1 MKDSREQT
9 YYELLEIE
17 TTASQEDIL
26 KAYNR
31 ARATYSSNN
40 PALYSLF
47 DKKEAQDLLKL
58 IDEAFSVLGNQAKR
72 KQYDSQHLD
81 QNSSIEPAF
90 PKPTAKPK
98 KNPNQLTPFGEYVKD
113 AKFEDEIKGAEEFSG
128 NFIQKIRLYKNI
140 TLDQISDSVKIS
152 RAYLLAIE
160 SNNFA
165 SLPAPVFV
173 RGFLV
178 QIAKVL
184 GVDPNKVAASYM
196 KQLKDAQKK

>member
-47 DKKEAQDLLKL
+47 DKKEAQELLKL
-58 IDEAFSVLGNQAKR
+58 IDEAFSVLGSQAKR
-72 KQYDSQHLD
+72 KQYDLNHLD
-81 QNSSIEPAF
+81 QNFSGESPLQT
-90 PKPTAKPK
+90 KPPLKAK
-98 KNPNQLTPFGEYVKD
+98 KNLSTPYGEYVKD
-113 AKFEDEIKGAEEFSG
+113 AKFEDEIRVAEEFSG
-128 NFIQKIRLYKNI
+128 SFIQKIRLYKNI
-140 TLDQISDSVKIS
+140 TVDQISESVKIS

-160 SNNFA
+160 TNNFA

-184 GVDPNKVAASYM
+184 SLDPNKVATSYM